1 MENTKTYTVTEDF
14 FGRKVISY
22 EVDGVYYGFTE
33 DPANA
38 DYQEYLNSL
47 ENAPKS

>member
-22 EVDGVYYGFTE
+22 EQDGVSYSFTE
-33 DPANA
+33 DPSNS
-38 DYQEYLNSL
+38 DYQEYLASL
-47 ENAPKS
+47 EA

>member
-1 MENTKTYTVTEDF
+1 MENTKSYTVTEDF

-38 DYQEYLNSL
+38 DYQEYLESL
-47 ENAPKS
+47 ENANQL